1 MKKYQSK
8 DISGKILGKKEYEN
22 ETINIYDFNYEIV
35 CKLIS
40 NIRGDLV
47 FSYKN
52 FIYFLDNDNKELH
65 AININNFKIKK
76 YYLDLDVKFFKPSAL
91 KFISEEKILFG
102 YHQIFEYKL
111 NTNNNRFLR
120 NKTCSENSSEYYGG
134 LIRGKNGDMIYY
146 GDRILFFSKKD
157 LLNN

>member
-1 MKKYQSK
+1 MKYQSE
-8 DISGKILGKKEYEN
+8 DISSEILGKRIYEKEI
-22 ETINIYDFNYEIV
+22 INIYDFNYEIV

-40 NIRGDLV
+40 NIRGDSV
-47 FSYKN
+47 FSFKN
-52 FIYFLDNDNKELH
+52 FIYFLDNYNKELH
-65 AININNFKIKK
+65 AINVNNFKIKK
-76 YYLDLDVKFFKPSAL
+76 YYLDLDIKYFEPNTL

-102 YHQIFEYKL
+102 YNKIIEYKL

-120 NKTCSENSSEYYGG
+120 NKTCTENNSAYYGG
-134 LIRGKNGDMIYY
+134 LIRGKNGDIIYY

>member
-1 MKKYQSK
+1 M
-8 DISGKILGKKEYEN
+8 
-22 ETINIYDFNYEIV
+22 
-35 CKLIS
+35 IS
-40 NIRGDLV
+40 NIRGDSV
-47 FSYKN
+47 YSFKN
-52 FIYFLDNDNKELH
+52 FIYFLQIYDKELY
-65 AININNFKIKK
+65 AINVNNFKIKK

-120 NKTCSENSSEYYGG
+120 NKTCSENNSECFGG